1 MRHHRHRSRHGA
13 SPSGFMSNVA
23 RLDYHP
29 EVRLSS
35 RFNAEPHF
43 PRWPSTL
50 RGQRVIPPFTHP
62 ERLEN
67 AALIMFMLLKLIFRG
82 IPLPGGRGEQ
92 GWSHLPA
99 AATPSVLV
107 GFL

>member
-1 MRHHRHRSRHGA
+1 MA
-13 SPSGFMSNVA
+13 K
-23 RLDYHP
+23 LDYHP

-50 RGQRVIPPFTHP
+50 RGQRVIPPFTHASP

-67 AALIMFMLLKLIFRG
+67 AAVIVFMLFKLMFRG
-82 IPLPGGRGEQ
+82 IPLPGGRG
-92 GWSHLPA
+92 SSRLPS